1 MGALREYRSIRSGAS
16 GLPYYY
22 TPIVCISVVFELL
35 AVWRYNN
42 PKTENQKFV
51 SSFVNMILTR
61 QTCGQR
67 SSRAAESK
75 RRALG
80 NYFSERICYVFLIS
94 KCRGDRNLGLWTT
107 SGLAFGEPWR
117 CGNLQEN
124 PVFRRRKNWI
134 LPLKIF
140 KIRFR
145 RFSLLRV

>member
-1 MGALREYRSIRSGAS
+1 LRECRSIRSGAS

-107 SGLAFGEPWR
+107 SGLAFGEPRR
-117 CGNLQEN
+117 CGNFQEN
-124 PVFRRRKNWI
+124 SVFRRRKNRI

-145 RFSLLRV
+145 RFSFPRI